1 MDVALMLL
9 AILVELYD
17 KKKGMNMSVF
27 YISNGEKMKFRHHK
41 DIRMPW
47 NASFTITEE
56 MSGCEEQ
63 WFGYTKPKSIRFRA
77 ENVELNADLGKF
89 RVWYGAASAKDF
101 FKVSI
106 RLAEPYVHNIQEIV
120 DGMVCALLKLPIGLA
135 RGTYLEDIPGNITS
149 KSVIGMEDYNPCP
162 SRLTLEL
169 AELINDDDFEK
180 VNKPKSFDYW
190 VFDQEMLDKGV
201 VLTVGN
207 ENGVEFI
214 RYHVI
219 ASLPAGEDVMTAYV
233 RPWFC
238 EEYDI

>member
-1 MDVALMLL
+1 MLL
-9 AILVELYD
+9 AALVEFHN
-17 KKKGMNMSVF
+17 KEKGIDMSVF

-41 DIRMPW
+41 DIRMPYD
-47 NASFTITEE
+47 ASFTIAEE
-56 MSGCEEQ
+56 MSGCKEQ
-63 WFGYTKPKSIRFRA
+63 WLGYTKPKSVRFRA
-77 ENVELNADLGKF
+77 ETVELNADLRKF
-89 RVWYGAASAKDF
+89 RVWYAAASAKDF

-106 RLAEPYVHNIQEIV
+106 RLAEPYVNNLQEIV
-120 DGMVCALLKLPIGLA
+120 DGLVCAFLKLPRGLA

-149 KSVIGMEDYNPCP
+149 KSVNGMEEYIPSP

-169 AELINDDDFEK
+169 AELINDDEKEK

-201 VLTVGN
+201 ILTVGN
-207 ENGVEFI
+207 ENGVEFV

-219 ASLPAGEDVMTAYV
+219 ASLPESEEVVTAYV

-238 EEYDI
+238 EEYDV